1 VVVSDG
7 EVPPMGSIG
16 CHFNA
21 NLPTSYIVFG
31 SFFLTMLRSV
41 VAARLT
47 ARGDRSYI
55 AIPDEEKN
63 DAAVRLREFRGLAP
77 KLFFGGTGSPKS
89 H

>member
-1 VVVSDG
+1 MSLQCKLADQLYCIRIIFSHHVAQRGCSEEVDG
-7 EVPPMGSIG
+7 
-16 CHFNA
+16 
-21 NLPTSYIVFG
+21 L
-31 SFFLTMLRSV
+31 
-41 VAARLT
+41 RLT
-47 ARGDRSYI
+47 ATG